1 MNNRCTHTQGDL
13 FLQIACIRADID
25 RRTIKQKPFTLQ
37 LTKNIPPLTV
47 PVYLPVSS
55 QQHYQQPPPAVSKQV
70 LVARK

>member
-25 RRTIKQKPFTLQ
+25 RRTIKHKSFTLE

-55 QQHYQQPPPAVSKQV
+55 HHQAPAVSKQV
-70 LVARK
+70 LIARK